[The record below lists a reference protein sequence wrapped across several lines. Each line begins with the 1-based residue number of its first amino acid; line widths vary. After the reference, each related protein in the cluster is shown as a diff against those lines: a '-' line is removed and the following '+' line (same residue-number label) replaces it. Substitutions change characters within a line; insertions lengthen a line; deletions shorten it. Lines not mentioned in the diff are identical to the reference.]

1 MRSPWTSLPALLL
14 VALGL
19 LIGACGG
26 GDVDAAE
33 VPGSPPAL
41 TVRSDSELG
50 TGAAAADETSGADA
64 ESGAAATPTA
74 EPEATA
80 APDGGTTA
88 PEATAAPEDAAAEA
102 DPSAA
107 DSAPEQFESFCEQN
121 AGAC

>member
-1 MRSPWTSLPALLL
+1 MRSPRTFLPALLL
-14 VALGL
+14 VVLGL

-26 GDVDAAE
+26 GEVDAAE

-50 TGAAAADETSGADA
+50 TSAAADETTGADA
-64 ESGAAATPTA
+64 ESGAADGAATP

-80 APDGGTTA
+80 APDGGATA
-88 PEATAAPEDAAAEA
+88 PEATAAPEDAAAE
-102 DPSAA
+102 PEQPAA
-107 DSAPEQFESFCEQN
+107 ESAPEQFESFCEQN